1 MALVALVFSHAPW
14 VEIGGFRILFPSYFM
29 YKILPAM
36 RTYQRFGI
44 LVILS
49 VSVLAGIGL
58 AKILNKIAN
67 RKSQIAITLLMIVL
81 VLFEFW
87 NWPPYRVTDVSRTP
101 PVYEW
106 LTKQPG
112 DFTIAE
118 YPLTRSISFKYYDYL
133 FWQRIYQ
140 KPLVNGAVP
149 GTYADKIRKEIVDIT
164 NPKTP
169 GILRWLGAKYVIFH
183 PDEYLREDRATAVI
197 GEIPDIS
204 RVPGLRL
211 VREFGRVGVYKVVAK
226 AVKPGV
232 RR

>member
-1 MALVALVFSHAPW
+1 
-14 VEIGGFRILFPSYFM
+14 
-29 YKILPAM
+29 M
-36 RTYQRFGI
+36 RAYQRFGI
-44 LVILS
+44 LVMLS

-58 AKILNKIAN
+58 TNILKKIAN

-106 LTKQPG
+106 LAEQPG

-118 YPLTRSISFKYYDYL
+118 YPLTRNISFKYFDYL
-133 FWQRIYQ
+133 FWQRIHQ
-140 KPLVNGAVP
+140 KPLVNGASP

-183 PDEYLREDRATAVI
+183 SHEYLHEDMATAVI

-204 RVPGLRL
+204 RVPGLRF
-211 VREFGRVGVYKVVAK
+211 VREFGSVKVYKVVAK
-226 AVKPGV
+226 ALRPGV
-232 RR
+232 REP